1 MSMLVNRTKWN
12 KLWFSWRMMLQL
24 FITAALFFALAS
36 SIYSEDDSM
45 NSIAESYVRLA
56 LAMGQQD
63 PDYVDAYYGPEKWK
77 EESAK
82 QKKSLNEIK
91 NEAASLLS
99 RLEKVPEDSG
109 EPQQLR
115 HRYLKKQLIALVT
128 RARILQH
135 EKLAFDEEC
144 SGLFDAVAPDYPES
158 SFEKALKEIDAR
170 LPGEGPLPKRY
181 AAFKTDLIIPPDK
194 VDSVFQA
201 AIREARKRTLQH
213 IRLPESEDFKI
224 EYVKNEPWSGYNWY
238 QGKYQSLIQINTD
251 LPIYIDRAI
260 DLACHE
266 GYPGHHV
273 YNVLLEKRLV
283 QERGWIEFTVYPLFS
298 PQSLIAEGSANYGI
312 DVAFPD
318 DEKLRFERDVLFPL
332 AGLDPT
338 KVETYF
344 KIRKLTALLSHAGN
358 HAARL
363 YLDGKIEREEVVKLL
378 EKYSL
383 MEKERAVQ
391 RASFIDRYR
400 SYVINYN
407 LGEDMVRKY
416 VELRAGGDPE
426 KRWSEFERLLSLPFV
441 PSDLQ

>member
-1 MSMLVNRTKWN
+1 MNRAKWN
-12 KLWFSWRMMLQL
+12 KLLVSWRMMLQI
-24 FITAALFFALAS
+24 FITAWLLLALAS

-56 LAMGQQD
+56 LALGQQD

-82 QKKSLNEIK
+82 QKQSLNEIK
-91 NEAASLLS
+91 DTATSILS
-99 RLEKVPEDSG
+99 RLEKVPQDFDESH
-109 EPQQLR
+109 QLR
-115 HRYLKKQLIALVT
+115 RKYLKKQLVALFT
-128 RARILQH
+128 RARVLQH

-158 SFEKALKEIDAR
+158 NFDNALKEIESR

-181 AAFKTDLIIPPDK
+181 AAFKQDLVIPPGK

-213 IRLPESEDFKI
+213 IRLPESENFKI
-224 EYVKNEPWSGYNWY
+224 EYVRNEPWSGYNWY

-273 YNVLLEKRLV
+273 YNVLLENRLV
-283 QERGWIEFTVYPLFS
+283 QEKGWIEFTLYPLFS

-318 DEKLRFERDVLFPL
+318 DEKLSFERDVLFPL
-332 AGLDPT
+332 AGLDPS
-338 KVETYF
+338 KAEKYF

-358 HAARL
+358 HTARL
-363 YLDGKIEREEVVKLL
+363 YLDGKIGREEAVNLL

-391 RASFIDRYR
+391 RVSFIDRYR

-407 LGEDMVRKY
+407 LGEDVVRNY
-416 VELRAGGDPE
+416 VESRAEGNPE
-426 KRWSEFERLLSLPFV
+426 NRWREFERLLSLPFV
-441 PSDLQ
+441 PSDLK